1 MLGGGGL
8 FFILV
13 RQCIIFQ
20 ASIRATDPTLASK
33 GMAELIFFAIFY
45 SFLFNK
51 SPIIAIT

>member
-1 MLGGGGL
+1 MRGGGGL
-8 FFILV
+8 FFYIGTAAYHFSGCV
-13 RQCIIFQ
+13 
-20 ASIRATDPTLASK
+20 RATDPILASK